1 MSKSAQ
7 QVGGRIVNPTLIG
20 SVTAA
25 DATLEDAT
33 LTDPEITGA
42 EVSGSEIDDSV
53 ITDCRIGIGPSAAIN
68 TAGAVTLTNAI
79 LAATPVILADP
90 NGGNRTYTLGSTA
103 SLVAGVL
110 GDSATF
116 EFVILNTADEAESI
130 TLAAG
135 DGDTTL
141 LSTTASGGGT
151 LAQGLGARVTL
162 VRNGTKVI
170 GLVSKFLAIT

>member
-7 QVGGRIVNPTLIG
+7 QVGGRLVNPTLIG
-20 SVTAA
+20 LVTGA

-33 LTDPEITGA
+33 LTGA
-42 EVSGSEIDDSV
+42 EIDDSV

-68 TAGAVTLTNAI
+68 TAGAVTVTNAI

-103 SLVAGVL
+103 SLIAGVL

-116 EFVILNTADEAESI
+116 EFVILNTADDAESV